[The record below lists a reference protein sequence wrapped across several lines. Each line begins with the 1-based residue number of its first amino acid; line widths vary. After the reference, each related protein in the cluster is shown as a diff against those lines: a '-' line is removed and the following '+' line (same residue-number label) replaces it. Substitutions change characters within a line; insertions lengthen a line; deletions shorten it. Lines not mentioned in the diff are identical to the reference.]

1 MGDSMEVEVALLKR
15 DNRQLQEAVESIK
28 ESHVEISKSLSALVM
43 IEGSLSEMKGTFTR
57 IFDKCESFDTRLKV
71 VEVSLPSLIETR
83 TWIINGILAVVGIV
97 GIAMVYMVV
106 NH

>member
-1 MGDSMEVEVALLKR
+1 MGDNIDVKVALLER

-43 IEGSLSEMKGTFTR
+43 IEGSLAEMKGTFTG
-57 IFDKCESFDTRLKV
+57 IFDKCESFDARLKV

-83 TWIINGILAVVGIV
+83 KWIINGILAVVGIV
-97 GIAMVYMVV
+97 GVSMV
-106 NH
+106 